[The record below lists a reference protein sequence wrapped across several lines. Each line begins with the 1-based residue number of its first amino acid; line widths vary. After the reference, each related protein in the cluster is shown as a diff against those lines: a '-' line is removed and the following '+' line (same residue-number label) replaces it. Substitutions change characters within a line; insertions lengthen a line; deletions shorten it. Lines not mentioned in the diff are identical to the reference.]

1 MKKMS
6 KKVLCV
12 LSGAVLLCGASAIP
26 ASAAPAPDLRKPAVT
41 QKKNNIEFCLKE
53 TEFSIRIGQKVTLE
67 VGTTGYTSSS
77 GRFIEKYTPI
87 PDKVKKLLG
96 FQWFNANGPIAGA
109 TSSTYTAD
117 KPGKYFCR
125 VYNKAAFEGGI
136 DEFPSKYTPS
146 TIDLGFVYLD
156 TDVATVKLAGL
167 RR

>member
-1 MKKMS
+1 MKNMS
-6 KKVLCV
+6 KKVLCL

-26 ASAAPAPDLRKPAVT
+26 ASAAPSTNLRKPAFT
-41 QKKNNIEFCLKE
+41 QNKSNIELCLKE

-67 VGTTGYTSSS
+67 VGTTGYTSG

-96 FQWFNANGPIAGA
+96 FQWFNENGPIAGA
-109 TSSTYTAD
+109 DSSTYTAD

-125 VYNKAAFEGGI
+125 VYNKAALGGGI
-136 DEFPSKYTPS
+136 DEFPSKYTSS

-156 TDVATVKLAGL
+156 TDVATIKLAGL